1 MPHPH
6 LFAVLFAA
14 AVACL
19 KHRSPAA
26 RPAGVDA
33 GDARTRARARSHEG
47 ARIRVNLRAGA
58 RRGTQLGVE
67 LGRTEGVLSSTRSR
81 SWAGHCLE
89 PALSTRV
96 RQVSGLQV
104 VPRDRSQGWD
114 DKSSLS
120 RRGHVEM

>member
-14 AVACL
+14 AVPSL
-19 KHRSPAA
+19 KHQSPAA
-26 RPAGVDA
+26 RPAEVDA
-33 GDARTRARARSHEG
+33 GDARTRARARSRKG
-47 ARIRVNLRAGA
+47 VQIRVNLHGGA
-58 RRGTQLGVE
+58 LRRTQLEVG
-67 LGRTEGVLSSTRSR
+67 LGRTERMLSSTQSR

-89 PALSTRV
+89 PALPTRV
-96 RQVSGLQV
+96 RQVLGFQV

-114 DKSSLS
+114 NKSSLP